1 MLRQLRVGNLALV
14 ADVAVPFAEGL
25 TVLTGET
32 GAGKSLIAGA
42 LALLTGGRAEKDLI
56 RDGEELAYVEGVFDL
71 ADQPAAL
78 AAAVLAG
85 LRVGEDGV
93 LVLRRELRR
102 ESRGRVLINGLV
114 SSLALLEEIGGRLIA
129 VQSQDQQ
136 RRLGLPS
143 FAADFLDGALD
154 LGALR
159 SDLAAALERWRL
171 LEAELAERRQEEA
184 FAGQQLDMWQWQ
196 HRELEGAGL
205 DAAEETNLTERIA
218 VGRGARGL
226 LEAAG
231 AARQELAEG
240 QVNAAQL
247 LGAAARRLERVAGT
261 SARLDEVLR
270 QVLDAQAA
278 AEDAARGLERFLDSA
293 ELDPARLDEL
303 EERKALYEEL
313 QRKYR
318 RDVAGLVVLQEDLR
332 ERIARQAGAESDL
345 AELSGRCGAA
355 RDEVGRL
362 CLELRSRRAAG
373 AAAVAARAAE
383 RIRPLSLPDLEL
395 DFRCEPA
402 DEPDGELVL
411 EGRRCRVGFR
421 GADRVVL
428 AARTNRGEAA
438 GDVAR
443 IASGGERSRIYLG
456 LVALGLGD
464 DERPV
469 QLFDE
474 IDAGLGLEGAVPV
487 AALLQDLARRG
498 QVLCITHMPTVAA
511 RGRQHLKVVKH
522 ADGAR
527 TTVAVE
533 RLDGPGRLQEVARLL
548 GGDGAGDRAHRLA
561 YAAELL
567 GPAQVRQEEA

>member
-1 MLRQLRVGNLALV
+1 MLRQLRVGNLALA

-25 TVLTGET
+25 TVMTGET

-56 RDGEELAYVEGVFDL
+56 RGGEELAYVEGVFDL
-71 ADQPAAL
+71 ADHPQAL
-78 AAAVLAG
+78 AAAERAG
-85 LRVGEDGV
+85 LRVGQDGV

-159 SDLAAALERWRL
+159 TALAAALERWRL

-205 DAAEETNLTERIA
+205 DAAEEAALAEQIA

-261 SARLDEVLR
+261 SGRLDEVLR

-332 ERIARQAGAESDL
+332 ERIARQASAGSDL
-345 AELSGRCGAA
+345 AELTGRCGEA

-362 CLELRSRRAAG
+362 CLELRGPAGGRGRGGGGAGGRDGSARCPCPISNWHSASSPPRSPTASSRWRAG
-373 AAAVAARAAE
+373 AAASVRAAPTGWCWPPARTGARPPATWRASPAAASARASTWGWS
-383 RIRPLSLPDLEL
+383 PWGWVTTSG
-395 DFRCEPA
+395 RCSCSTRSTRA
-402 DEPDGELVL
+402 WASRGRCRW
-411 EGRRCRVGFR
+411 RRCC
-421 GADRVVL
+421 
-428 AARTNRGEAA
+428 RTWRDG
-438 GDVAR
+438 GR
-443 IASGGERSRIYLG
+443 CCASPTCRRWRPGGGS
-456 LVALGLGD
+456 
-464 DERPV
+464 
-469 QLFDE
+469 
-474 IDAGLGLEGAVPV
+474 
-487 AALLQDLARRG
+487 
-498 QVLCITHMPTVAA
+498 T
-511 RGRQHLKVVKH
+511 
-522 ADGAR
+522 
-527 TTVAVE
+527 
-533 RLDGPGRLQEVARLL
+533 
-548 GGDGAGDRAHRLA
+548 
-561 YAAELL
+561 
-567 GPAQVRQEEA
+567 